1 MIKAI
6 LATLLLSS
14 LLCAQELTLIL
25 KGNRHF
31 SDSELYKAAS
41 IEMPFFSSILQK
53 NPKISTEESQKI
65 ALTIK
70 NYYKYRGFFHAST
83 SSSIQNDK
91 IVITVLENAPLII
104 ADMTIDSKLNVESQ
118 IPFKVGD
125 IFDSEKFTQSK
136 KNIKIFYGDNS
147 YCKIELY
154 AKAWVDIETN
164 KVYLTYNTN
173 EYKKCIIDS
182 ISITS
187 TKNIDTKIVK
197 SLLYVKK
204 GDNFSSKRIK
214 ESYDSLYASGG
225 IAKATIN
232 THIDEN
238 SNKVALSIEVQE
250 NDKPTRLETG
260 LGFSTDEGAMV
271 SLGVENKN
279 FFGNLK
285 TLGLNTRI
293 TKKKQNIQLN
303 FNMPLP
309 HRNVAG
315 ANGGYANEIFN
326 GYKEDRAFA
335 NIYLSHRKKPHIL
348 TESIVFDN
356 SNTYDSEDKTLF
368 PEGKTFITSPKI
380 RWNYDTRDDILSPK
394 KGYFFHAELMGSIE
408 SIVSEASYYKT
419 KIKGGY
425 ILPIKRSI
433 LAFQATFGHLDI
445 YEGEVPASYR
455 FYAGGVNSNRA
466 YTYNSL
472 GPKNSKGDPAGFN
485 TVFETTIEYRYPIHD
500 NFKGVVFNDNTFI
513 ADSPVE
519 NYNGGYYS
527 LGVGIRY
534 ETPIGPL
541 ALDVGFDVDNPQKNY
556 AFQFRIG
563 EVF

>member
-1 MIKAI
+1 MIKVI
-6 LATLLLSS
+6 LTTLLLSS
-14 LLCAQELTLIL
+14 FLYAQKLPLIF
-25 KGNRHF
+25 KGNKNF
-31 SDSELYKAAS
+31 SDSELYKVAS
-41 IEMPFFSSILQK
+41 IEVPFFSSFLQ
-53 NPKISTEESQKI
+53 NIPKISTEETQEV
-65 ALTIK
+65 ALIIK
-70 NYYKYRGFFHAST
+70 NYYKYKGFFHATTKAST
-83 SSSIQNDK
+83 LNDK
-91 IVITVLENAPLII
+91 VIIEILENEPLII
-104 ADMTIDSKLNVESQ
+104 ADMTINSKLDVASQ
-118 IPFKVGD
+118 IPFEVDD

-136 KNIKIFYGDNS
+136 KNIKIFYEDNS
-147 YCKIELY
+147 YCKIELF
-154 AKAWVDIETN
+154 AKAWIDIETN
-164 KVYLTYNTN
+164 NAYLTYDTK
-173 EYKKCIIDS
+173 EYDKCTIDS

-197 SLLYVKK
+197 SLLYIRK
-204 GDNFSSKRIK
+204 GDDFSSKRIK
-214 ESYDSLYASGG
+214 DSYDSLYATGG

-238 SNKVALSIEVQE
+238 SNKVSVTVEVQE

-271 SLGVENKN
+271 SLGIENKN
-279 FFGNLK
+279 IFGNLK

-293 TKKKQNIQLN
+293 TQKKQNIQLN
-303 FNMPLP
+303 FNMPLS
-309 HRNVAG
+309 HRNSTG
-315 ANGGYANEIFN
+315 ADGGYANDIFD
-326 GYKEDRAFA
+326 GHKEERTFA
-335 NIYLSHRKKPHIL
+335 NIYLAHRKKPHRL

-356 SNTYDSEDKTLF
+356 SNTYGSEDKILF

-380 RWNYDTRDDILSPK
+380 RWDYDTRDNILSPK
-394 KGYFFHAELMGSIE
+394 KGHFLSAELMGSVE

-425 ILPIKRSI
+425 ILPLKQSI
-433 LAFQATFGHLDI
+433 LAFQATFGHLNI
-445 YEGEVPASYR
+445 YEGAVPASYR

-472 GPKNSKGDPAGFN
+472 GPKNKQGDPAGFN
-485 TVFETTIEYRYPIHD
+485 TVFETTIEYRYPIYN

-513 ADSPVE
+513 ADSPVD

-541 ALDVGFDVDNPQKNY
+541 AFDVGFDVNDPQENY

>member
-1 MIKAI
+1 MIKI
-6 LATLLLSS
+6 ITITLFLSS
-14 LLCAQELTLIL
+14 LLYAQELTLIL
-25 KGNRHF
+25 KGNKHF
-31 SDSELYKAAS
+31 NDSELYEAAS
-41 IEMPFFSSILQK
+41 IEVPFFSSIFQI
-53 NPKISTEESQKI
+53 NPKISTQESQKI

-83 SSSIQNDK
+83 KSSVQDDK
-91 IVITVLENAPLII
+91 IVIEVLENAPIVI
-104 ADMTIDSKLNVESQ
+104 ADMTIDSKLDVKSQ

-136 KNIKIFYGDNS
+136 KNIKIFYGDKS

-164 KVYLTYNTN
+164 KAYLTYNTN
-173 EYKKCIIDS
+173 EYEKCIIDS

-197 SLLYVKK
+197 SLLYVKE
-204 GDNFSSKRIK
+204 GDNFSSKLIK
-214 ESYDSLYASGG
+214 DSYDSLYASGG

-238 SNKVALSIEVQE
+238 SNKVALSVEVQE

-285 TLGLNTRI
+285 TLGLHTRV
-293 TKKKQNIQLN
+293 TQKKQNIQLN
-303 FNMPLP
+303 FNMPLS
-309 HRNVAG
+309 HRNSTGADAG
-315 ANGGYANEIFN
+315 YSNEIFN
-326 GYKEDRAFA
+326 GYKEDRVFA
-335 NIYLSHRKKPHIL
+335 NIYLSHRKKPHRL

-356 SNTYDSEDKTLF
+356 SNTYDSEDEVLF
-368 PEGKTFITSPKI
+368 PEVQTFITSPRI
-380 RWNYDTRDDILSPK
+380 RWTYDTRDDILSPK
-394 KGYFFHAELMGSIE
+394 TGYFFNVDLMGSVK

-419 KIKGGY
+419 KIQGGY
-425 ILPIKRSI
+425 ILPVDRSI

-445 YEGEVPASYR
+445 YEGIVPASYR

-466 YTYNSL
+466 YSYNSL

-485 TVFETTIEYRYPIHD
+485 TVVETTIEYRYPIH
-500 NFKGVVFNDNTFI
+500 NKFKGVIFNDNTFI

-541 ALDVGFDVDNPQKNY
+541 ALDIGFDVDDPQENY
-556 AFQFRIG
+556 ALQFRIG